1 MGNLC
6 GACKHGHDTKAG
18 GAKVSPGTV
27 WCSQR
32 NLQMG
37 RMRQM
42 PCFVAASG
50 YRPKH
55 CIDCRHAKAQTHTGE
70 TPRLGNIWCDKR
82 HLEINKQRCM
92 ECFE

>member
-1 MGNLC
+1 MGNQC
-6 GACKHGHDTKAG
+6 GVCKHGHDMKAG

-82 HLEINKQRCM
+82 HLEINKQRSM